1 MGKYDGEAETAYTNV
16 AKNMDAQYFQL
27 DNWHELASKYSDD
40 EIWKINQKFLDIETS
55 SGREIYLSHNPE
67 DYIGGTSFYSKEI
80 KYLIDNGYR
89 FVNEGGIWHVV
100 RK

>member
-1 MGKYDGEAETAYTNV
+1 MGKYDGGAETAYTNV

-27 DNWHELASKYSDD
+27 DNWEELASKYSDD

-67 DYIGGTSFYSKEI
+67 DYIGDGTFYSKEI
-80 KYLIDNGYR
+80 QYLIDNGYK
-89 FVNEGGIWHVV
+89 FVNEGDIWHAI
-100 RK
+100 R